1 MDAYIA
7 TAKNIALGGTLPKE
21 FLDNLPKYADA
32 FSRQSWANLEAA
44 LVQLGDAS
52 HTLGAVGILNAKAK
66 SSDLSTN
73 FDAFVVQLTSF
84 IANADGVQLRQCP
97 ILIVEICQIVADHL
111 TKRRQSIKGINLIIA
126 AIKALQSHPRQL
138 TSIHAI
144 LLELCL
150 ASHAL
155 KSALPFLVDDI
166 DDFTSELRGSECKS
180 LLLYFYYG
188 GMVFASLKKFREAI
202 YFFEAC
208 IRVPATTLSH
218 VMLESYKKFVLVS
231 LIQNGEVPQPPKT
244 AAQVVNRLLKPTAP
258 AYCDLTQA
266 FSTHNP
272 VDLTN
277 AITRHQEVFRR
288 DGNFGLV
295 KQVKSAQTKINI
307 QRLTK
312 TFLTLSL
319 ADVAAIVQ
327 LPGGAQQAESY
338 ILSMINEAEI
348 YAKIN
353 QRDGMVV
360 FLDNKEKYDS
370 PRMMQ
375 KIEKQIEVCVELNK
389 RLGDMNERLAKNPDY
404 ISKVVLANEDEGI
417 SSSKLPS
424 FNM

>member
-370 PRMMQ
+370 PLMMQ